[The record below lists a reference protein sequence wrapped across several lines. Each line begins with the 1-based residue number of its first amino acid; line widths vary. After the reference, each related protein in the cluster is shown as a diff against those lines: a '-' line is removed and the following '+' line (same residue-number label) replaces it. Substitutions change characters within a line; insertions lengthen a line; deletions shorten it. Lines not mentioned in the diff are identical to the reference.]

1 MTKIL
6 IIDDSL
12 EDTQMLRSFCDQMQL
27 AVVETAETGS
37 EGVARFEKWR
47 ADCVLLDYHLADNNG
62 LSVLS
67 ALKAR
72 DPFVPV
78 ILLSGRGSEELAAAA
93 MKAGATRYLTK
104 RGLSLDML
112 RTAVEASIR
121 WMQHAAM
128 TRSG

>member
-6 IIDDSL
+6 IIDDSP
-12 EDTQMLRSFCDQMQL
+12 EDTELLKSLCEQFPQ
-27 AVVETAETGS
+27 ATVETAPSGGDGLTRYE
-37 EGVARFEKWR
+37 RWQP
-47 ADCVLLDYHLADNNG
+47 DCVILDYHLGDNNG

-72 DPFVPV
+72 NAFVPV

-93 MKAGATRYLTK
+93 IKAGATRYLTK
-104 RGLSLDML
+104 RGLSLEML

-128 TRSG
+128 MKQG

>member
-1 MTKIL
+1 MTKVL
-6 IIDDSL
+6 IVDDSP
-12 EDTQMLRSFCDQMQL
+12 EDTEMLRRFCSEL
-27 AVVETAETGS
+27 PSCVIETAASGS

-62 LSVLS
+62 LSVL
-67 ALKAR
+67 ADLKAR

-78 ILLSGRGSEELAAAA
+78 IVLSGRGSEELAAAT

-112 RTAVEASIR
+112 RTAIEASIR
-121 WMQHAAM
+121 WMQHAALSQ
-128 TRSG
+128 RK

>member
-6 IIDDSL
+6 IIDDSP
-12 EDTQMLRSFCDQMQL
+12 EDTEMLRRFCEQL
-27 AVVETAETGS
+27 RSSSIETAPSGS
-37 EGVARFEKWR
+37 EGVARFEKWH

-62 LSVLS
+62 LSVLA

-72 DPFVPV
+72 DPYVPV
-78 ILLSGRGSEELAAAA
+78 IVLSGRGSEELAAAA

-112 RTAVEASIR
+112 RTAIEASIR

-128 TRSG
+128 TQQG

>member
-6 IIDDSL
+6 IIDDNL
-12 EDTQMLRSFCDQMQL
+12 EDRQMLTSFCKKLPQ
-27 AVVETAETGS
+27 ASIETAETGGA
-37 EGVARFEKWR
+37 GVQSFERWHP
-47 ADCVLLDYHLADNNG
+47 DCVILDYHLADNNG

-72 DPFVPV
+72 NPFVPV

-104 RGLSLDML
+104 RGLSMEML

-128 TRSG
+128 MKQG

>member
-6 IIDDSL
+6 IIDDSP
-12 EDTQMLRSFCDQMQL
+12 EDTALLRSLCEQMQ
-27 AVVETAETGS
+27 AKGIDSAASGS
-37 EGVARFEKWR
+37 EGVARFEKTR

-78 ILLSGRGSEELAAAA
+78 IVLSGRGSEELAAAA
-93 MKAGATRYLTK
+93 VKAGATRYLTK

-112 RTAVEASIR
+112 RTAIEASIR

-128 TRSG
+128 SR

>member
-6 IIDDSL
+6 IIDDSP
-12 EDTQMLRSFCDQMQL
+12 EDMQLLRQFCDQIPST
-27 AVVETAETGS
+27 VIETASSGS
-37 EGVARFEKWR
+37 EGVALFEKWR
-47 ADCVLLDYHLADNNG
+47 ADCVLLDYHLGDNNG
-62 LSVLS
+62 LSVLA

-72 DPFVPV
+72 EPYVPV
-78 ILLSGRGSEELAAAA
+78 IVLSGRGSEELAAAA

-128 TRSG
+128 SRPG

>member
-6 IIDDSL
+6 VIDDSP
-12 EDTQMLRSFCDQMQL
+12 EDTQILCQL
-27 AVVETAETGS
+27 CEQIPGTVTTTEATGS
-37 EGVARFEKWR
+37 DGVARFAKWR

-62 LSVLS
+62 LSVLA

-78 ILLSGRGSEELAAAA
+78 IVLSGRGSEELAAAA

-128 TRSG
+128 MRQG

>member
-6 IIDDSL
+6 IIDDSP
-12 EDTQMLRSFCDQMQL
+12 EDTALLRAFCNKL
-27 AVVETAETGS
+27 PSTTIETAKTGS
-37 EGVARFEKWR
+37 EGVARYEKWR
-47 ADCVLLDYHLADNNG
+47 ADCVILDYHLADNNG

-72 DPFVPV
+72 NPYVPV

-128 TRSG
+128 MRPS